1 MSELIDPVV
10 DLDFYQITS
19 RGSRLSDEAKEFSVF
34 LKTYIAS
41 WAGTSKVK

>member
-10 DLDFYQITS
+10 NLDFYQITN
-19 RGSRLSDEAKEFSVF
+19 RGSRMSDEAKEFSAF

-41 WAGTSKVK
+41 WAGTSRAK